1 LTYLI
6 IGKKKANLVLTPIFD
21 VSENFG
27 WSIIHGLLIIQMYI
41 NKEYDG
47 IYKRQEGTIQQVLGG
62 LEKTLY
68 EFLDLNVC
76 KFVICLLF
84 YHN

>member
-1 LTYLI
+1 MDLNIQKKLI
-6 IGKKKANLVLTPIFD
+6 IDLSNYWEKKANLVLTPIFD

-47 IYKRQEGTIQQVLGG
+47 IHKRQEGTIQQVLGG

-68 EFLDLNVC
+68 
-76 KFVICLLF
+76 K
-84 YHN
+84 